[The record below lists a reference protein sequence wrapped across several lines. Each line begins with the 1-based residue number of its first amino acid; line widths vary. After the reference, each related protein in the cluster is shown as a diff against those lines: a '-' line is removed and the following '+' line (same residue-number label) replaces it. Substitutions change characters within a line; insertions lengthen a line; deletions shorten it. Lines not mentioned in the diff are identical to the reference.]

1 MVTLIAAVIV
11 FALIAALL
19 AILLRKLIAPA
30 TVTAC
35 DPAWLEEFSIQK
47 YRPMM
52 RLLSEDDYEFLST
65 QSGYDPKIARKLR
78 MERRRIFRSYL
89 SNLVRDFDRLHL
101 AARMA
106 LVYSAEDRP
115 ELASKLMKQRL
126 LFSFAV
132 CSVEARLLLHT
143 AGLGTVDVHGLLGTL
158 DGIHAEISG
167 LMPATSSVA

>member
-11 FALIAALL
+11 FALIAV
-19 AILLRKLIAPA
+19 ILGVLFRRLIAPA

-47 YRPMM
+47 YRPML

-78 MERRRIFRSYL
+78 TERRRIFRSYL
-89 SNLVRDFDRLHL
+89 SNLVRDFHRLHL
-101 AARMA
+101 AARVA

-115 ELASKLMKQRL
+115 DLASKLLKQRL

-132 CSVEARLLLHT
+132 CSVETRLFLHS
-143 AGLGTVDVHGLLGTL
+143 AGIGTVDVHGLLGTL

-167 LMPATSSVA
+167 FLPATASI